1 MGDMRE
7 PMKAADPAS
16 RATVIAPR
24 HQLAD
29 PMSRPRSTTRSPSP
43 ERSRARER
51 SRADA
56 VGLSREGARPKDA
69 TAPAEGRAT
78 ALPSTAPSIARRT
91 GWNKHQHP
99 PRTPLS
105 RLTLRGRKRQQ
116 L

>member
-1 MGDMRE
+1 MGDMRA

-51 SRADA
+51 SRAAA
-56 VGLSREGARPKDA
+56 VGLSREGARPKVA
-69 TAPAEGRAT
+69 TAPAERSEEHT
-78 ALPSTAPSIARRT
+78 SAPQSLMRISYDGFCLKKKKNT
-91 GWNKHQHP
+91 NKM
-99 PRTPLS
+99 
-105 RLTLRGRKRQQ
+105 KRE
-116 L
+116 